1 MKKIS
6 DFTFVLVYIL
16 SVSLSTLLISS
27 KSNTSSIKISSEAE
41 ISSEMSELNILQK
54 IYPGDCSSS
63 SSYNEG
69 NGWSCENLYDGEM
82 TSWQDNMLGCK
93 DAWIE
98 FTFDK
103 EIYLEFIVIQNL
115 EDSKNFIRNYKAK
128 DILITAN
135 SEKFFLN
142 RELLND
148 NLSQWIDI
156 NITTDYLRIDILSAY
171 PGEEVNGL
179 LPFTECAIQ
188 EINFYGRFN

>member
-54 IYPGDCSSS
+54 IYPGECSSS
-63 SSYNEG
+63 SQYANG
-69 NGWSCENLYDGEM
+69 PGWSCENLYDNAM
-82 TSWQDNMLGCK
+82 TSWQDNMLACK

-103 EIYLEFIVIQNL
+103 EIYLEFIVIENL

-142 RELLND
+142 WELRND
-148 NLSQWIDI
+148 NLSQWIDM

>member
-54 IYPGDCSSS
+54 IYPGECSSS
-63 SSYNEG
+63 SQYAE
-69 NGWSCENLYDGEM
+69 GWSCENLYDN
-82 TSWQDNMLGCK
+82 TTKDWQDNMLGCK

-103 EIYLEFIVIQNL
+103 EIYLEFIVIENL

-128 DILITAN
+128 DILLTAN

-142 RELLND
+142 WELLND

-171 PGEEVNGL
+171 PGEEFNGAA
-179 LPFTECAIQ
+179 PFDECSIQ
-188 EINFYGRFN
+188 EINFYGSFN